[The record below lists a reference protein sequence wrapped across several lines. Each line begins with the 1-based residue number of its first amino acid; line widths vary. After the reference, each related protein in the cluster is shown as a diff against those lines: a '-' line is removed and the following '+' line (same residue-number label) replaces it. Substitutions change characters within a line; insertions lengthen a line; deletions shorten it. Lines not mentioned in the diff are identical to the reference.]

1 MKVKLFKK
9 KTLRTNEN
17 LLRKTKREYFSKL
30 YITKINDS
38 STFCKTPD
46 ETTITNTMNI
56 L

>member
-17 LLRKTKREYFSKL
+17 LLRKTKREYYSKL
-30 YITKINDS
+30 HITKINDR
-38 STFCKTPD
+38 STLCKTLD